1 MINPLSLNTNM
12 DGAQI
17 LIAGVGGLGCAWAKK
32 AHQRAGA
39 SIDLVL
45 IDADESSFNDS
56 DSHIIRLGA
65 DLDSNGCAA
74 LPPLG
79 EQRMRQAAEVTRTLL
94 EGVELVVLMTGLGGG
109 CGTGAAPE
117 FARQARLQGS
127 IVIAIAA
134 IPFKDQE
141 ARIKVSKQGLGR
153 LEANT
158 DVCVR
163 LELDRLAWQARER
176 GSDWR
181 LGASWVEE
189 FVDGLVRT
197 LMRMGL
203 INLDMMDL
211 KTIVGHQ
218 GGSTLLVGQG
228 DPDDA
233 SALLENAMNAPLA
246 DLSLAGAKACL
257 IQIEGGPG
265 MTVGQVGAVTNAFTE
280 KLDDDAQ
287 VILGARVSEDLAGHM
302 RVVAVVTGLDEVS
315 ESLF

>member
-1 MINPLSLNTNM
+1 M

-32 AHQRAGA
+32 AHHGAGA
-39 SIDLVL
+39 SVDLVL
-45 IDADESSFNDS
+45 IDADETSFTDS
-56 DSHIIRLGA
+56 NSHVIRLGT

-79 EQRMRQAAEVTRTLL
+79 DQRMRQAAKVTRTLL
-94 EGVELVVLMTGLGGG
+94 DGVELVILMAGLGGG

-117 FARQARLQGS
+117 FARQARLQGC
-127 IVIAIAA
+127 IVISIAA
-134 IPFKDQE
+134 IPFE
-141 ARIKVSKQGLGR
+141 AQSARTNVSKEGLGR
-153 LEANT
+153 LEKNS

-181 LGASWVEE
+181 MGASWVEE

-211 KTIVGHQ
+211 KTIVGHS

-228 DPDDA
+228 DPNDA
-233 SALLENAMNAPLA
+233 QALLENAMSAPLA
-246 DLSLAGAKACL
+246 SLSLAGAKACL

-265 MTVGQVGAVTNAFTE
+265 MTVGQVGAVTDAFTA

-287 VILGARVSEDLAGHM
+287 VILGARVSDDLAGQI
-302 RVVAVVTGLDEVS
+302 RVVAVISGLEEVAS
-315 ESLF
+315 SLF